1 MIRVWKLRVI
11 NICLLFAGL
20 YLFVGCVPEMKIGS
34 EYLNRR
40 QNITLVLMAPEWVK
54 MVNLNPDSIIV
65 DSNLSQR
72 EKDSIKYYN
81 SKILQYVNDSTLI
94 SNYIRNLK
102 VTLEKQ
108 GYKTLIA
115 NINDTVF
122 PVKGNA
128 FLIKIGQIELDENV
142 MPIRDE
148 TQYQGKLYAADYDL
162 TKIELDFW
170 LDIYKIENG
179 VAVLPSHLLYDS
191 FEKTDDFNGH
201 FYWNNAENQ
210 MNYSEDIDEI
220 TPKFVNDFA
229 SSIGIDHAIRLNTF
243 LLNEYVAYYLPEKTD
258 RILLG
263 VNEDYGTLMKID
275 EPPFQ
280 EIEDK

>member
-1 MIRVWKLRVI
+1 MNSMWKHRIINMI
-11 NICLLFAGL
+11 LLIAGA
-20 YLFVGCVPEMKIGS
+20 YFIVGCVPEMKIGN
-34 EYLNRR
+34 EYLNKR

-54 MVNLNPDSIIV
+54 MVNLSPDSITS

-72 EKDSIKYYN
+72 ENDSVKYYN
-81 SKILQYVNDSTLI
+81 SKILQHVSDSTLI
-94 SNYIRNLK
+94 TNYIKNLK

-108 GYKTLIA
+108 GYKTLIVNA
-115 NINDTVF
+115 NDTLF

-128 FLIKIGQIELDENV
+128 LLIKIGQIELDENV

-170 LDIYKIENG
+170 IDVYKIENG
-179 VAVLPSHLLYDS
+179 QAVLPSRLLYDS
-191 FEKTDDFNGH
+191 FEKTDDFNGY
-201 FYWNNAENQ
+201 FYWNNAENK
-210 MNYSEDIDEI
+210 MDYSEDIDEI
-220 TPKFVNDFA
+220 MPKSVYDFA
-229 SSIGIDHAIRLNTF
+229 SMIGTDHAIRLNTF
-243 LLNEYVAYYLPEKTD
+243 LLNEYVAYYLPEKAD

-263 VNEDYGTLMKID
+263 INENYGTLMQID

-280 EIEDK
+280 EIKDK